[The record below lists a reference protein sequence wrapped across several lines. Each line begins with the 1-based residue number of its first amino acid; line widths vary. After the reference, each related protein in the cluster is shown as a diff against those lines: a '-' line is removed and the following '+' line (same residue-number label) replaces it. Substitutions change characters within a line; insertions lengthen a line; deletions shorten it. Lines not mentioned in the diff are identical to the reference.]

1 MEKSDQTEKK
11 TQASE
16 QEKTLQ
22 TEMKEKAVSMCPS
35 GCGTQLEMRKFVDV
49 WDENMKPQP
58 QDVEEDLYCTKCQ
71 IRWIKEIREAH
82 SEIFLEESTIKL
94 IAAGAKKLQM
104 NPDEFLKKAAR
115 DYLDE
120 LKKPETDKTPI
131 EYEQVTVKIPKAVMD
146 LLRHIQLTTGDT
158 PEQDIEYYVVDSVRS
173 RMDADVFLPTSKEL
187 TDKFSLNPVFK
198 EILNDTIEE

>member
-1 MEKSDQTEKK
+1 MEKSNQTL
-11 TQASE
+11 E
-16 QEKTLQ
+16 QEKPIQ

-35 GCGTQLEMRKFVDV
+35 GCGTQLEMRKFVDF
-49 WDENMKPQP
+49 WDENIKPQL
-58 QDVEEDLYCTKCQ
+58 QNAEEDLYCTKCQ
-71 IRWIKEIREAH
+71 IRWIKEIREAY

-104 NPDEFLKKAAR
+104 YPEEFLKKAAM

-146 LLRHIQLTTGDT
+146 LLRHTQPIAGKT
-158 PEQDIEYYVVDSVRS
+158 PEQYIEYYVVEGIRS
-173 RMDADVFLPTSKEL
+173 RMDSGEFLPTSK
-187 TDKFSLNPVFK
+187 DVADQFNLNPVFK